1 MAGHSHW
8 AGIKHKKGR
17 ADKER
22 SKIFSKLSRE
32 KTVAAKLGDKDPD
45 MNPRLRAA
53 IQSAKQANM
62 PKENISRA
70 ISKSEISEDKIY
82 ENLRYE
88 GFGPFNTAL
97 VIETLTDNK
106 NRSAASIRSVLQK
119 NGGQLAETGSTA
131 YLFNSCGVIHIKT
144 NKISDD
150 EAFEIAINAGAKD
163 CIKINNLYE
172 IITKKEDFY
181 KVKTIIEEKI
191 NNIDYSAVE
200 WRPINYLSL
209 NKDQSKKMI
218 EVFNMLEE
226 LDDVQNI
233 FTNARL
239 ES

>member
-1 MAGHSHW
+1 M
-8 AGIKHKKGR
+8 
-17 ADKER
+17 
-22 SKIFSKLSRE
+22 
-32 KTVAAKLGDKDPD
+32 
-45 MNPRLRAA
+45 
-53 IQSAKQANM
+53 
-62 PKENISRA
+62 
-70 ISKSEISEDKIY
+70 
-82 ENLRYE
+82 
-88 GFGPFNTAL
+88 
-97 VIETLTDNK
+97 
-106 NRSAASIRSVLQK
+106 
-119 NGGQLAETGSTA
+119 
-131 YLFNSCGVIHIKT
+131 FNSCGVIHIKT

-209 NKDQSKKMI
+209 NKEQSKKMI